1 MLENIN
7 GYNEELVE
15 KLKKKKLH
23 ISSAESCTGGLF
35 SAYLTAVPGASDVFS
50 ETIVTYSNEAKM
62 RELGVRAQTLE
73 SVGAVSPETASEM
86 ARGIRHRTG
95 ADIGIGITG
104 IAGPGGG
111 TPEKP
116 VGTVYISVNSEKGE
130 RTELLKS
137 EASDRDGIRRDT
149 CILAFRMALDMA
161 DMYDDI
167 P

>member
-1 MLENIN
+1 MLEDIN

-15 KLKKKKLH
+15 MLKKKGLH

-35 SAYLTAVPGASDVFS
+35 SAYLTAVPGASDVFE
-50 ETIVTYSNEAKM
+50 ETVVTYSNEAKM
-62 RELGVRAQTLE
+62 RELGVRRQTLE
-73 SVGAVSPETASEM
+73 SVGAVSPETAAEM
-86 ARGIRHRTG
+86 ARGIRRRTG

-111 TPEKP
+111 TTEKP
-116 VGTVYISVNSEKGE
+116 VGTVYISASSEKGE

-137 EASDRDGIRRDT
+137 PAQDRDGIRRDT
-149 CILAFRMALDMA
+149 CIKAFKMAVSMA
-161 DMYDDI
+161 EMYNDA

>member
-1 MLENIN
+1 
-7 GYNEELVE
+7 
-15 KLKKKKLH
+15 
-23 ISSAESCTGGLF
+23 
-35 SAYLTAVPGASDVFS
+35 
-50 ETIVTYSNEAKM
+50 M